1 LDRKIL
7 SIGARAGGNKIAT
20 YTDGDHRG
28 YPEARLLI
36 DNDGFLQES
45 NYGAGNP
52 WIGLGQF
59 PEGEWHH
66 LAMIWSGYPSGIV
79 KLYLD
84 GNLVSQM
91 EYDSRFDDGR
101 ALYQM
106 FSVGFKAYVWP
117 KLDQLPVGD
126 LAGSGSLNS
135 GGIFDKRSKNLPKD
149 FVCRHDPN
157 HRFSGS
163 RTIAS
168 GGPA

>member
-1 LDRKIL
+1 MDRKIL
-7 SIGARAGGNKIAT
+7 PIGARAGGYKIAT
-20 YTDGDHRG
+20 YPDGDHRG

-36 DNDGFLQES
+36 DNNGSLQES
-45 NYGAGNP
+45 NYGAGSP
-52 WIGLGQF
+52 WIRLGRF
-59 PEGEWHH
+59 PEGEWHY
-66 LAMIWSGYPSGIV
+66 LAMTWSDYPTGIV

-84 GNLVSQM
+84 GILESQM
-91 EYDSRFDDGR
+91 EYDSMFDDGR

-126 LAGSGSLNS
+126 LAGSGSLDS